1 MGQLHLPAHTRAS
14 FADLDSTGEFRMVE
28 FVKIQRKNCFREK
41 CLREG
46 SQSVSAGGFI
56 CSSIFAQ
63 ITHLAMAQTTQIL
76 HLIRQQVLQVHLTHC
91 LLHC

>member
-14 FADLDSTGEFRMVE
+14 FTDLDSTGEFRMVE

-46 SQSVSAGGFI
+46 FQSQFLHVDLSVVA
-56 CSSIFAQ
+56 SSPKSH
-63 ITHLAMAQTTQIL
+63 T
-76 HLIRQQVLQVHLTHC
+76 
-91 LLHC
+91 